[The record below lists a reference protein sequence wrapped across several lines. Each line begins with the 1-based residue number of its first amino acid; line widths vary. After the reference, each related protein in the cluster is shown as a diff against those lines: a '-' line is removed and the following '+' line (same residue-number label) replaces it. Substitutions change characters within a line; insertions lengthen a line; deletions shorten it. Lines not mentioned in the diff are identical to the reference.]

1 MSRWLLL
8 LLAGSALAQEPPAP
22 VPPAPA
28 EPAPAE
34 PAPAEPAPAEPR
46 GPAPLE
52 LRVFMGP
59 SKPGGGTLIV
69 QAEYAAEGQ
78 VRLPDPEVDKLQ
90 FEPDGEALA
99 EQVGDRNVLTQR
111 YVFRG
116 PAGSYE
122 IPPLVAT
129 WTREGESFEASSRSV
144 FVDLDT
150 KPPRE
155 GELADIV
162 EPPAL
167 WRLPWAPILLVGALF
182 AGGLLIA
189 FRPRRV
195 RELPPVLPDPPDVL
209 ALAAWDEVRLD
220 PSLTIDDKAREVARI
235 FREYVEAVLGFEAS
249 SRTTSELLAHLQSL
263 QHLPEGNVPR
273 ARRVLRA
280 ADRVKYAEDRPRE
293 DIAGWLAELDADLRA
308 FVESTRPSSWRRDPA
323 APGTAKSQE
332 RSP

>member
-1 MSRWLLL
+1 MSLWWLLL
-8 LLAGSALAQEPPAP
+8 CSALAQEPAVPAQPAP
-22 VPPAPA
+22 
-28 EPAPAE
+28 EPAPTAQ
-34 PAPAEPAPAEPR
+34 PAPEPQ
-46 GPAPLE
+46 GPAPIE
-52 LRVFMGP
+52 LRVFLGP
-59 SKPGGGTLIV
+59 PKPGGGTLVV
-69 QAEYAAEGQ
+69 QAEYAADGQ
-78 VRLPDPEVDKLQ
+78 VRLPDPEVDRLR
-90 FEPDGEALA
+90 FEPDGEPLA
-99 EQVGDRNVLTQR
+99 EQVGDRSVLTQR

-162 EPPAL
+162 EPPAV
-167 WRLPWAPILLVGALF
+167 WRVPWGPVLLVGALF
-182 AGGLLIA
+182 AAGLLIA
-189 FRPRRV
+189 FRPRRA
-195 RELPPVLPDPPDVL
+195 RELPPELPDPPDVV
-209 ALAAWDEVRLD
+209 ALAAWDAVRQD
-220 PSLTIDDKAREVARI
+220 PALTIDDKAREVARI

-280 ADRVKYAEDRPRE
+280 ADRVKYAEDRPRT
-293 DIAGWLAELDADLRA
+293 DVAGWLSELDADLRA
-308 FVESTRPSSWRRDPA
+308 FVESTRPSSWRRE
-323 APGTAKSQE
+323 PGKEKS
-332 RSP
+332 P